1 MTFFKILFS
10 GLFLLLIAG
19 FGYFALTDIKIHQ
32 EDVTKTLPASNFV
45 K

>member
-10 GLFLLLIAG
+10 GLLLLILGG
-19 FGYFALTDIKIHQ
+19 FGYVALSDTPIHQ
-32 EDVTKTLPASNFV
+32 EDVVKTLPASNFI